1 MVGGKV
7 GLVPGFENTPPGR
20 PGGPGGPGSPGGPGG
35 AGGAVAG
42 GPTGVPGR
50 ELVLCPLLPR
60 PKAMMS
66 RSSWSGAPE

>member
-1 MVGGKV
+1 MAGGRVGPV
-7 GLVPGFENTPPGR
+7 PPGFENTYPPLGR
-20 PGGPGGPGSPGGPGG
+20 PGGPGGPGG

-42 GPTGVPGR
+42 GPVGVPGR

-60 PKAMMS
+60 PRAMMR